1 MVLNGEYIVMKL
13 LWQNKFDGFDLAR
26 TSPLYY
32 RATVKKEK
40 GVLNCCFFDFD
51 IGIKSA
57 SFDTQNGQILAYNQ
71 DTKIKKKQYADN
83 YDPYHLS
90 CDDFVFG
97 EYTISHHGEWSYA
110 CKKKE
115 TKRK

>member
-1 MVLNGEYIVMKL
+1 MKL

-26 TSPLYY
+26 TSPLYD